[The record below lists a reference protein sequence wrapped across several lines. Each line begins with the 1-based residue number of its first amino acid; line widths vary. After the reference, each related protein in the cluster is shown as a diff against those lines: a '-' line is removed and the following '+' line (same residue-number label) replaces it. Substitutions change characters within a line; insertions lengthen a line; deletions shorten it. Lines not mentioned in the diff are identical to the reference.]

1 VNNLNL
7 LIVDDEVLL
16 VKGLKK
22 SLEMEGYN
30 VFTAYDGHEA
40 LRQLQEQA
48 INFII
53 LDLMLPK
60 IDGLTLC
67 KKIREKMDT
76 PIVMLTA
83 KHDDIDK
90 ILGLEL
96 GADDYITKPFNTREL
111 VARIKAIQRRMEQQN
126 QNTTVYCSGPLKVNV
141 LERRV
146 FLGAKELYLT
156 LKEFDL
162 LQLLM
167 KNRGQVFS
175 RDQLFELI
183 WNEPIVDTRNIDVH
197 IRNLREKIEENPSH
211 PQFIKTK
218 WGVGYYFSKDN
229 VIA

>member
-1 VNNLNL
+1 MNIL
-7 LIVDDEVLL
+7 LVDDEVLL

-22 SLEMEGYN
+22 SLELEGYH
-30 VFTAYDGHEA
+30 VFTACDGHEA
-40 LRQLQEQA
+40 LRQIQNHS
-48 INFII
+48 IDFII

-60 IDGLTLC
+60 IDGMTLC

-76 PIVMLTA
+76 PIIMLTA

-111 VARIKAIQRRMEQQN
+111 IARIKAIQRRIKQQSN
-126 QNTTVYCSGPLKVNV
+126 NTPVYSSGELKVNA

-146 FLGAKELYLT
+146 FLREEELYLT

-162 LQLLM
+162 LHLLI
-167 KNRGQVFS
+167 KNKGQVFS
-175 RDQLFELI
+175 RDQLFEII
-183 WNEPIVDTRNIDVH
+183 WNEPIIDTRNIDVH
-197 IRNLREKIEENPSH
+197 IRNLREKIEDNPSH

-218 WGVGYYFSKDN
+218 WGVGYYFSKN
-229 VIA
+229 NIMG

>member
-1 VNNLNL
+1 MNI

-30 VFTAYDGHEA
+30 VITAYDGHEA
-40 LRQLQEQA
+40 LRQLQGHS

-60 IDGLTLC
+60 IDGMTLC

-96 GADDYITKPFNTREL
+96 GADDYMTKPFNTREL
-111 VARIKAIQRRMEQQN
+111 IARIKAIQRRIEQQS
-126 QNTTVYCSGPLKVNV
+126 QGTTVYSSGPLKVNV

-146 FLGAKELYLT
+146 FLGGKELYLT

-162 LQLLM
+162 LHLLI
-167 KNRGQVFS
+167 KKKGQVFS

-183 WNEPIVDTRNIDVH
+183 WNEPIIDTRNIDVH
-197 IRNLREKIEENPSH
+197 IRNLREKIEENPGH

-229 VIA
+229 LNS